1 MEPVGY
7 MLMQHAERL
16 GQPTKAYGRW
26 QARIPG
32 VYHESVLGQTQPAD
46 LSADRDPML
55 ILRIKNYR
63 SLMPMAMDARKPMF
77 LLKPADGAIGA
88 HQTNVWQCYDDFRR
102 AACEIGRRTGFDP
115 PFTLPASPL

>member
-1 MEPVGY
+1 MEPAGY

-16 GQPTKAYGRW
+16 GQPTKAYGKW

-32 VYHESVLGQTQPAD
+32 VYYQSVLGQAPPESIPAD
-46 LSADRDPML
+46 GDPLL

-63 SLMPMAMDARKPMF
+63 SLMPIAMDVRKPMF

-88 HQTNVWQCYDDFRR
+88 HQTNVQQCYDDFRR
-102 AACEIGRRTGFDP
+102 AACEISRRAGF
-115 PFTLPASPL
+115 